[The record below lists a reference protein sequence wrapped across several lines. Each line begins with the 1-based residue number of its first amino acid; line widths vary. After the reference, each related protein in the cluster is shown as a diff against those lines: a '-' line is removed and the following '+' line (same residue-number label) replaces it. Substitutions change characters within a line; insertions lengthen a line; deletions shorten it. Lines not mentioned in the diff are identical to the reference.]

1 MDEYQAIK
9 VCLEANLKVIEMCEQ
24 SESDKKDIAMLMIA
38 TELKKMCESIIPK
51 FEERIV
57 NKN

>member
-1 MDEYQAIK
+1 MDEYQVIK
-9 VCLEANLKVIEMCEQ
+9 VCLEANLQVIEMCEQ
-24 SESDKKDIAMLMIA
+24 SENDKKDIAMLMIA